1 MTLQFVFSQGG
12 PWAALLGV
20 GTLLATGRLVPR
32 AALRDRERLVEL
44 YRDAF
49 EREHTARELVDKQL
63 GEMLEYGRTAN
74 HVLAAVQAAPSAP
87 EGDPDVASVA

>member
-1 MTLQFVFSQGG
+1 MTLQLVFSQGG
-12 PWAALLGV
+12 PWAALAGV
-20 GTLLATGRLVPR
+20 SFLLATGRLVPR

-49 EREHTARELVDKQL
+49 EREHKAREIADKQL

-74 HVLAAVQAAPSAP
+74 HVLAALPASPPAPD
-87 EGDPDVASVA
+87 GDPHAASVA